1 MRAEAVKTDSYSL
14 NITAASR
21 IHILEPQWNPA
32 VENQAIGRVVRI
44 GQRKV
49 PTVVRYFV
57 KDSVEQVCYEQ
68 GQKVED
74 IQHD

>member
-1 MRAEAVKTDSYSL
+1 MRAEAAKTDSHSL
-14 NITAASR
+14 NITVATR
-21 IHILEPQWNPA
+21 LHILEPQWNPA

-57 KDSVEQVCYEQ
+57 KDSVEKVCYRQRQEFS
-68 GQKVED
+68 
-74 IQHD
+74 